1 MKHLIILTL
10 LAAVC
15 IFFAASWL
23 SKPKSAAPA
32 TQPGAVYICPMASDA
47 DVISDKPGQCPKC
60 GMDLVLKK

>member
-32 TQPGAVYICPMASDA
+32 TQPGAVYSLPDGI
-47 DVISDKPGQCPKC
+47 
-60 GMDLVLKK
+60 